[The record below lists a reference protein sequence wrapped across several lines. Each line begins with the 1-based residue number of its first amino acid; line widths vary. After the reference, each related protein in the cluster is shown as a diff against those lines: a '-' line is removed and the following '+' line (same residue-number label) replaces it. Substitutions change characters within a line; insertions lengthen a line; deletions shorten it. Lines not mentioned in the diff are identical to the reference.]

1 MIFKTTV
8 FLVLVLSNAAFAYNG
23 LAAFARPTLRNVF
36 TVAPRVR
43 VLKNE
48 MQRNYN
54 AFNPEEPTPKM
65 VFEQQAPQMA
75 YGQQE
80 PQMAYG
86 QQEPQMVFEQQKPHM
101 AYGQQAPQMAYGQQA
116 PQMAYGQQAPPQA
129 LANTCKIGMVEP
141 IHAGTEIMETYCRC
155 PSGTYGLSCEEN
167 FFNPCQIEGATYH
180 PADPSIGPHYFIECN
195 WNTPY
200 LFKCPAGL
208 VWNQEIDTCDWQ
220 QGDSVQTPGVQT
232 PGVQTPGVQA
242 PAYEAPSVQ
251 APAYEAPSV
260 QAPAYETPR
269 FEAPRHQTPAYT
281 APRNEAPRNLEFTR
295 PAY

>member
-1 MIFKTTV
+1 
-8 FLVLVLSNAAFAYNG
+8 
-23 LAAFARPTLRNVF
+23 
-36 TVAPRVR
+36 
-43 VLKNE
+43 
-48 MQRNYN
+48 
-54 AFNPEEPTPKM
+54 
-65 VFEQQAPQMA
+65 
-75 YGQQE
+75 
-80 PQMAYG
+80 
-86 QQEPQMVFEQQKPHM
+86 
-101 AYGQQAPQMAYGQQA
+101 
-116 PQMAYGQQAPPQA
+116 
-129 LANTCKIGMVEP
+129 MVEP